1 MDGLDRFDPTVD
13 VCAAGVLVSGTAH
26 LWRPSVGWGRR
37 DLVSP
42 QSVRPRAACHLLV
55 HLPPRVLGCPSP
67 RGAAHAPG
75 SCGSVLRHPARGLR
89 IPLWPPRGCPRPRL
103 TRPCPVSPGTRPARP
118 PLWQAAV
125 CDGGSHRSSSALC
138 PGAPQ
143 GPLSVDALVT
153 ECNGGPVAPVEG
165 PWVGSHQP
173 LLLPSPPAW
182 RRGRTCGDAGRP
194 ATAP

>member
-1 MDGLDRFDPTVD
+1 MCSRRISVRDCTPLEAQRGLGETGLGF
-13 VCAAGVLVSGTAH
+13 
-26 LWRPSVGWGRR
+26 PSVRASTGS
-37 DLVSP
+37 LSP
-42 QSVRPRAACHLLV
+42 PRAPSTLSPG
-55 HLPPRVLGCPSP
+55 LPR
-67 RGAAHAPG
+67 
-75 SCGSVLRHPARGLR
+75 
-89 IPLWPPRGCPRPRL
+89 PPRGCPRSGLMRQ
-103 TRPCPVSPGTRPARP
+103 CPASPGTRPARP

-153 ECNGGPVAPVEG
+153 ECNGGPVAPAEG